1 LSFQEAAWQIS
12 SGGTIFRARL
22 TTMAKRYDLRVEDDG
37 KWTVFDIFTGFPAI
51 IDAIE
56 VIGFEADQAAD
67 LLEMLNAADVE
78 RRRDAG
84 ML

>member
-1 LSFQEAAWQIS
+1 
-12 SGGTIFRARL
+12 
-22 TTMAKRYDLRVEDDG
+22 MAKRYDLRIEDDG

-56 VIGFEADQAAD
+56 VIGFEAAQAAD
-67 LLEMLNAADVE
+67 LLEMLNAADLE